1 MGGMRIN
8 DRQMKQAMKKM
19 GLKQESVEGVIEVV
33 IKTQDKDIVIKNAD
47 VVCIEMNGSKSYQVS
62 GSEIVMERGE
72 DGEAVPAVTFEEDD
86 INIVMSQ
93 TGCDRD
99 TAIKALKDA
108 DGQPAEAIMKIIA
121 G

>member
-1 MGGMRIN
+1 
-8 DRQMKQAMKKM
+8 
-19 GLKQESVEGVIEVV
+19 
-33 IKTQDKDIVIKNAD
+33 
-47 VVCIEMNGSKSYQVS
+47 
-62 GSEIVMERGE
+62 
-72 DGEAVPAVTFEEDD
+72 VTFEEDD